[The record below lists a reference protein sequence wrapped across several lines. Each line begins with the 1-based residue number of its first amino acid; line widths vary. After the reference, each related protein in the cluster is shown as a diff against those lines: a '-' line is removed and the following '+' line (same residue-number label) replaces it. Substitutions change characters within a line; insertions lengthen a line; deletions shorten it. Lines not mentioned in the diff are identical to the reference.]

1 MAIVRLGVAAMASEI
16 SFAVEPHDRKMTEEN
31 STRPGGRILCVA
43 SSHDCQHWDPMSLSV
58 ERKSKVWS
66 VVRVSSGNFL
76 EMYDFMVFGYYATA
90 IGNAFFPSGN
100 PFLSLMLSLMTFGAG
115 FLMRPLG
122 AIVLGAYTDK
132 HGRRAGLLLTLSL
145 MSVGILSIACM
156 PGYATIGL
164 VAPLLVLVGRLLQ
177 GFSAGM
183 ELGGVSVYLSEIAT
197 PGHKGFYVS
206 WQSGSQQVA
215 VMFAALVGVALHAK
229 LPLEKM
235 FAWGWRIPLLLG
247 CVIIPFLFRL
257 RRSLQETNE
266 FVARKHRPS
275 TPEILRSLITNWR
288 IVIIGIMMVTM
299 TTVSFY
305 MITAYTPTFGNSV
318 LRLASIESL
327 IVTLCVGASNLFWLP
342 VMGALSDRIG
352 RRPLLFTC
360 TILMLLTAYPA
371 MLWLVREP
379 SFSRL
384 LAVELWL
391 SFIYGS
397 YNGAMVVF
405 LTEIMPVDVRTT
417 GFALAY
423 SLATAIFGGF
433 TPAISTYLIH
443 VTGNRAVPGLWLSFA
458 AACGLLATLLVGPQK
473 NAILETPVP
482 AAVKP

>member
-1 MAIVRLGVAAMASEI
+1 MITPS
-16 SFAVEPHDRKMTEEN
+16 DRNTK
-31 STRPGGRILCVA
+31 I
-43 SSHDCQHWDPMSLSV
+43 
-58 ERKSKVWS
+58 WS
-66 VVRVSSGNFL
+66 VIRVSSGNFL

-90 IGNAFFPSGN
+90 IGKAFFPSGN
-100 PFLSLMLSLMTFGAG
+100 PFVSLMLSLMTFGAG

-122 AIVLGAYTDK
+122 AIVLGAYTDR
-132 HGRRAGLLLTLSL
+132 HGRRAGLLLTLGL
-145 MSVGILSIACM
+145 MSVGIFSIACM

-164 VAPLLVLVGRLLQ
+164 LAPLLVLMGRLLQ

-215 VMFAALVGVALHAK
+215 VMFAALSGVVLSFV
-229 LPLEKM
+229 LPPEKM
-235 FAWGWRIPLLLG
+235 TLWGWRVPLLLG
-247 CVIIPFLFRL
+247 CVIVPFLFRL
-257 RRSLQETNE
+257 RRSLQETDE
-266 FVARKHRPS
+266 FIARKRRPS
-275 TPEILRSLITNWR
+275 RSEILRSLTANWG
-288 IVIIGIMMVTM
+288 IVVIGMMMVTM

-305 MITAYTPTFGNSV
+305 MITAYTPTFGNAV
-318 LRLASIESL
+318 LHLASVDSL

-352 RRPLLFTC
+352 RRPLLFAC

-371 MLWLVREP
+371 MLWLVRDP
-379 SFSRL
+379 SLSKL
-384 LAVELWL
+384 LTVELWL

-423 SLATAIFGGF
+423 SLATAVFGGF

-443 VTGNRAVPGLWLSFA
+443 ITGNSAVPGLWLSFA
-458 AACGLLATLLVGPQK
+458 AACGLLAAVLAKPQ
-473 NAILETPVP
+473 N
-482 AAVKP
+482 AAVETC

>member
-1 MAIVRLGVAAMASEI
+1 
-16 SFAVEPHDRKMTEEN
+16 MTMP
-31 STRPGGRILCVA
+31 S
-43 SSHDCQHWDPMSLSV
+43 D
-58 ERKSKVWS
+58 RKSKIWS

-90 IGNAFFPSGN
+90 IGKAFFPSGSA
-100 PFLSLMLSLMTFGAG
+100 FVSLMLSLMTFGAG

-122 AIVLGAYTDK
+122 AIVLGAYTDR
-132 HGRRAGLLLTLSL
+132 HGRRAGLLLTLGL
-145 MSVGILSIACM
+145 MSVGIFSIACM
-156 PGYATIGL
+156 PGYTTIGL
-164 VAPLLVLVGRLLQ
+164 LAPLLVLVGRLLQ

-215 VMFAALVGVALHAK
+215 VMFAALIGVVLSSV
-229 LPLEKM
+229 LPPEKM
-235 FAWGWRIPLLLG
+235 TLWGWRVPLLLG
-247 CVIIPFLFRL
+247 CVIVPFLFRL
-257 RRSLQETNE
+257 RRSLQETDE
-266 FVARKHRPS
+266 FVARKRRPS
-275 TPEILRSLITNWR
+275 TPEILRSLTANWG
-288 IVIIGIMMVTM
+288 IVVTGMMMVTM

-305 MITAYTPTFGNSV
+305 MITAYTPTFGNAV
-318 LRLASIESL
+318 LHLASLDSL

-352 RRPLLFTC
+352 RRPLLFAC

-371 MLWLVREP
+371 MLWLVRDP
-379 SFSRL
+379 SFSKL

-391 SFIYGS
+391 SFLYGS

-423 SLATAIFGGF
+423 SLATAVFGGF

-443 VTGNRAVPGLWLSFA
+443 ATGNNAVPGLWLSFA
-458 AACGLLATLLVGPQK
+458 AAFGLLAALLAKPHSAVV
-473 NAILETPVP
+473 ETG
-482 AAVKP
+482 